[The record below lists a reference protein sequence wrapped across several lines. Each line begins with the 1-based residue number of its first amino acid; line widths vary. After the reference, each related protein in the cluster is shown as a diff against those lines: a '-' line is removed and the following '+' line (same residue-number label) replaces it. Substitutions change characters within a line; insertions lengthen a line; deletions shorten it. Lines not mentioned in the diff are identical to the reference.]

1 MRKCQK
7 CEESDFEFVYGSV
20 WKCKNCGTLSGD
32 MKDLEELKKPIQKK
46 MEEKKKRKLLSYQQ
60 TKITCDTCKI
70 EIFFMKYPEEQE
82 FKKLQ
87 AAWKKHQC
95 KTVTE
100 HYI

>member
-1 MRKCQK
+1 MRQCQK

-20 WKCKNCGTLSGD
+20 WKCKNCGTLSGN
-32 MKDLEELKKPIQKK
+32 MKDLEEFKKPIQKK
-46 MEEKKKRKLLSYQQ
+46 TAEKKKRKSYQQ
-60 TKITCDTCKI
+60 AKITCDICKTV
-70 EIFFMKYPEEQE
+70 IFVMKYPEEQE

-100 HYI
+100 HYT